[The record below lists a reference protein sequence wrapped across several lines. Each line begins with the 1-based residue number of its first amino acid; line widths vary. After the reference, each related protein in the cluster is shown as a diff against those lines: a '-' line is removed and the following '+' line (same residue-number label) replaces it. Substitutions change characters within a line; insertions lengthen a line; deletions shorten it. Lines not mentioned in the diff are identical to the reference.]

1 MVFAMLQIL
10 KNEYKKLVSSGKDV
24 RKQEQEYKTLLR
36 KQKKAVLKSAY
47 TGTVVN
53 ATTVNEWEETTIAGE
68 KLMTIRDESD
78 FLIQV
83 QTDTGGLRYHM
94 TVDIALGSTTENIKY
109 RLKGR
114 VISTDNLYSSG
125 SSDEEESSVTTLVKV
140 SQKDMAK
147 YPFDKYNIYVT
158 GVTLRIENAL
168 LVDSEA
174 VYEETQE
181 NDVKLFVYLLEEGKL
196 HKRYI
201 VSNYKQDKYYL
212 VNQGLEEG
220 QTLAVIR
227 N

>member
-1 MVFAMLQIL
+1 
-10 KNEYKKLVSSGKDV
+10 
-24 RKQEQEYKTLLR
+24 
-36 KQKKAVLKSAY
+36 
-47 TGTVVN
+47 
-53 ATTVNEWEETTIAGE
+53 
-68 KLMTIRDESD
+68 
-78 FLIQV
+78 
-83 QTDTGGLRYHM
+83 
-94 TVDIALGSTTENIKY
+94 
-109 RLKGR
+109 
-114 VISTDNLYSSG
+114 
-125 SSDEEESSVTTLVKV
+125 
-140 SQKDMAK
+140 MAK